1 MYDVSHMLCRNILMH
16 IKRKYC
22 RLVWMEKEQVRAMSK
37 GRRRKKV
44 DSNEHKKKTLSARV
58 DAKRTGAKQQV
69 CEAMSKGRRRKKYS
83 FYIFKIIY
91 LCILK
96 TTYKFIHTCTYM
108 YDLNIHDI
116 MYMS

>member
-69 CEAMSKGRRRKKYS
+69 RSNEQGEEEKKGKKVL
-83 FYIFKIIY
+83 FRY
-91 LCILK
+91 L
-96 TTYKFIHTCTYM
+96 
-108 YDLNIHDI
+108 
-116 MYMS
+116 

>member
-44 DSNEHKKKTLSARV
+44 QSNEYKKKTLSARV

-69 CEAMSKGRRRKKYS
+69 RSNGQREEEKKGKKVL
-83 FYIFKIIY
+83 FR
-91 LCILK
+91 
-96 TTYKFIHTCTYM
+96 
-108 YDLNIHDI
+108 
-116 MYMS
+116 